1 MVLSLSVLRLH
12 LTSSAK
18 MVDSADVTLTKC
30 FSTLSFGLCRNV
42 NVTHQTKGEGQH
54 FVIFLGGGVGGSTR

>member
-1 MVLSLSVLRLH
+1 
-12 LTSSAK
+12 